1 MRLSVDDLR
10 KLVREEVEALDTA
23 IMQSEPDEFQL
34 SLEKPFEALDVSY
47 VNIQKEKREF
57 KKSFLAYHSEF
68 KEMSARGD
76 NPKEVRVG
84 PIDPLTTLDSD
95 MSKRLITD
103 IGYKIKSTL
112 LPGTPGSKS
121 SMYTTYLVAKDDMSA
136 HFSVVFGSANKGE
149 RFEAALHTDLVSG
162 DGPFGEE
169 FLSAIGLT
177 RQDIL
182 SVEPLIPARGRPL
195 TGKISDVGSAISDIT
210 LNTTSG
216 TIYISL
222 KDPRGGTFSNNG
234 IAGMFVEDEMGIVYP
249 SPHRLDGFV
258 NALGIDK
265 QRISQGV
272 NDYKTTQLSSVEHC
286 KEAQPKQFDAE
297 MIANY
302 LASALGYGYVYA
314 RKKTTGG
321 YHVEYINTADDA
333 KALVGRPTSVRIIY
347 ARYCGDARNQSSKG
361 TRAIVSTDTGA
372 RYDVA
377 IRNKSRGIIPKEI
390 VISIKSYATNPES
403 LLRKGQLYESIR
415 HDIEE
420 LLRKQLK

>member
-195 TGKISDVGSAISDIT
+195 TGKIIDVGSAISDIT

-272 NDYKTTQLSSVEHC
+272 NDYKTTQLSSV
-286 KEAQPKQFDAE
+286 
-297 MIANY
+297 
-302 LASALGYGYVYA
+302 
-314 RKKTTGG
+314 
-321 YHVEYINTADDA
+321 
-333 KALVGRPTSVRIIY
+333 RIIY

-403 LLRKGQLYESIR
+403 LLRKGQLYESIL